1 MAQNP
6 CSPCSPFSRIARLAG
21 LLILPMLL
29 LVGCASPAG
38 RDMRVLVMNF
48 ENTVPDSK
56 SQKYAKSLAEYMTSC
71 LANCPRVSVLERQ
84 DLDYLLDYA
93 ENRPTCWQKLG
104 KKTGRDYVV
113 VGFISR
119 LDSNYIVNSRLL
131 SVRTGQIVKGSSVT
145 RYCKRE
151 EDLYPVVQSMCRFLG
166 YQLKTLAE
174 LYDAQAGYGPTT
186 PAASSPA
193 DSAVPSA
200 TNPVPSVTNP

>member
-1 MAQNP
+1 MALNP
-6 CSPCSPFSRIARLAG
+6 CSPCTRPARLAG
-21 LLILPMLL
+21 WLILPMLL

-56 SQKYAKSLAEYMTSC
+56 SEKYSKSLAEYMTSC
-71 LANCPRVSVLERQ
+71 LANCQRVSVLERQ

-151 EDLYPVVQSMCRFLG
+151 EDLYPVVQSMCRFLA

-174 LYDAQAGYGPTT
+174 LYDAQAGVGPAVPAAAAA
-186 PAASSPA
+186 PAAS
-193 DSAVPSA
+193 
-200 TNPVPSVTNP
+200 NPVPSTNP